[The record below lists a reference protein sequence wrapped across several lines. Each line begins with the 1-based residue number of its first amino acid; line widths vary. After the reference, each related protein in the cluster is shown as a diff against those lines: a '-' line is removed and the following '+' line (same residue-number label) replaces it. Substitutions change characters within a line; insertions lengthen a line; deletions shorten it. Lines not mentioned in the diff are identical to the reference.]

1 MNVLQVVS
9 HSSEQTEALAAKLAP
24 SFVNGDLIL
33 LEGELGAG
41 KTVFVR
47 GLSAGLGLKA
57 EDVCSPTYSFVH
69 EYQGEKSL
77 FHFDLYRIDSTEELR
92 EIGWDEYRD
101 RPGIMVVEWGEKA
114 KSLLPAQYYHIT
126 FTIVGELD
134 RQIDIKLVRP

>member
-24 SFVNGDLIL
+24 SFVVGDLIL

-69 EYQGEKSL
+69 EYPGEKPL

-114 KSLLPAQYYHIT
+114 KSLLPMQYYHIT
-126 FTIVGELD
+126 FTIVGEFD